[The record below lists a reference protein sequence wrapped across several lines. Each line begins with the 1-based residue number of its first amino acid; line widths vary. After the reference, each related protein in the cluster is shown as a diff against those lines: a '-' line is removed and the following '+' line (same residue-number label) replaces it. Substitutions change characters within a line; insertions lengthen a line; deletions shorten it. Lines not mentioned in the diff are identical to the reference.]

1 MEWIN
6 RTRTIK
12 LILIIIAV
20 LLGVASLV
28 FSNYLVRDLAREETT
43 RMEIW
48 TEAMRTFNNAD
59 EGTDL
64 SLVLTVD

>member
-1 MEWIN
+1 MNNMEWIN

-12 LILIIIAV
+12 MILIVIAI

-28 FSNYLVRDLAREETT
+28 FSNYLVRDLEREEAI

-48 TEAMRTFNNAD
+48 TEHLQQCR
-59 EGTDL
+59 
-64 SLVLTVD
+64 